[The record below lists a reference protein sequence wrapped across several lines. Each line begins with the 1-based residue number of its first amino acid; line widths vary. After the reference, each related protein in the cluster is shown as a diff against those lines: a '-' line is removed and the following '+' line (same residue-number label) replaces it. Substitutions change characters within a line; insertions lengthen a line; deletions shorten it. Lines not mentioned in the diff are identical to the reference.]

1 MEANGGCDINHLDN
15 DVLLPPRKRL
25 LAGLKKQN
33 SESKTHNNLQGV
45 SNSNPLHGFESHI
58 NELMKSCKNGSR
70 MTLEEIAEAAR
81 LAAVAAAKA
90 AAAARAAAEEKS
102 AIAAKA
108 IAAAKSA
115 MDLVASFSDESGVK
129 EKKHKKKK
137 LKKDVPV
144 PLVYKKNQ
152 HSENCRTDE
161 ELARR
166 LHQVMNS
173 SPRISK
179 HSSGS
184 DSKNPKHKK
193 LKILPTIENDRIPD
207 GVPLKEG
214 KIPFECSKD
223 NVARES
229 NAEGSYEE
237 ICLKVDDKAS
247 KSSTSDL
254 IQENGTEAESSDMKE
269 KLVDI
274 SDGMYTYDRK
284 RGRIKQKKLSLSL
297 FSFKESTN
305 TSSSMSAVVT
315 ADKSTGNASPLPP
328 AEPNTDGIL
337 STECGP
343 TWKCQDFK
351 VPQGIK
357 QNKPVHS

>member
-1 MEANGGCDINHLDN
+1 MEANGGCDIIHLDN

-33 SESKTHNNLQGV
+33 SESKTHNNPQGV
-45 SNSNPLHGFESHI
+45 SNSNPLHGFESRI
-58 NELMKSCKNGSR
+58 NELMKSCNNGSS

-81 LAAVAAAKA
+81 LAAVAAAKV

-129 EKKHKKKK
+129 EKK

-173 SPRISK
+173 SRRISK

-184 DSKNPKHKK
+184 DSKTPKHKK
-193 LKILPTIENDRIPD
+193 LKILPSIENDIIPD

-237 ICLKVDDKAS
+237 IFLKVDDKAS

-254 IQENGTEAESSDMKE
+254 IQENDTEAESSDMKE

-274 SDGMYTYDRK
+274 SDGTYTYDRK

-297 FSFKESTN
+297 FSFEESTN
-305 TSSSMSAVVT
+305 TGSSMSAIVT
-315 ADKSTGNASPLPP
+315 ADKSTVNASPLPP
-328 AEPNTDGIL
+328 AEPNADGIL

-343 TWKCQDFK
+343 SWKCQDFK

-357 QNKPVHS
+357 QSKPVHS